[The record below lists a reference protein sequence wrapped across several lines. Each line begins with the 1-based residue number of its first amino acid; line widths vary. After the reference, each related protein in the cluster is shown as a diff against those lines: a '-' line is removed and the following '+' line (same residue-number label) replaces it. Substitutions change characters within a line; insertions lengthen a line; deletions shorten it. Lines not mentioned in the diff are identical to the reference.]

1 MGLDLVEVS
10 PNAAPP
16 VCKIMDFGKYK
27 YELAKKEKE
36 TRKKQHVIVT
46 KEIRM
51 RPKIEEH
58 DFEFKLKHARKFLL
72 EGDRVRAS
80 VQFKGREMIHQEFGR
95 KILERFI
102 ENLQDIAKTEKDPTM
117 EGGQLVVF
125 FIKK

>member
-1 MGLDLVEVS
+1 
-10 PNAAPP
+10 
-16 VCKIMDFGKYK
+16 MDFGKFK
-27 YELAKKEKE
+27 YELSKKEKE
-36 TRKKQHVIVT
+36 TRKKQHVIST

-58 DFEFKLKHARKFLL
+58 DFEFKIKHARKFLL

-80 VQFKGREMIHQEFGR
+80 VQFKGREVIHQEFGR

-102 ENLQDIAKTEKDPTM
+102 EGLQDIAKTEKDPVM

-125 FIKK
+125 FVKK